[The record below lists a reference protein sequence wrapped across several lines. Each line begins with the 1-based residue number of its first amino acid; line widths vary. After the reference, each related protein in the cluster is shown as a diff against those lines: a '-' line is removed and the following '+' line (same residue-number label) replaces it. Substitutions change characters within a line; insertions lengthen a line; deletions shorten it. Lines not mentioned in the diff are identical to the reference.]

1 MTDAPS
7 PASGAPLKLFNSL
20 TRKLEEFRPVHPGE
34 ARVYSCGPTV
44 YNYPHIGNMRA
55 YVFADTLGRT
65 LSFKGYKLTHVI
77 NITDVGHLTDDADAG
92 EDKLEKAAAEKA
104 QSIWDIAR
112 HYTEAYWADVKAL
125 NIRQPAHWSIAT
137 DYVPQMIEFAKAIA
151 DKHCYELD
159 SGLYFNTKT
168 VPDYGRLAREDD
180 LLAEMQKLIQRQ
192 KAAKDIAGAKERIDA
207 LRKLVIDFIAVIDDF
222 YKRKSLKKYQSLR
235 AIWQVAAEA
244 SEDDFPAALQ
254 RSLNES
260 RAFFKAPRVEPVA
273 GKRND
278 EDFAIWRKT
287 PAGETRQMEWDSP
300 WGRGAPGWHLE
311 CSVMSEALLG
321 FPFDIHTGGIDHRE
335 IHHPN
340 EIAQN
345 QAHSCSAD
353 SGARFWMHNN
363 FLVERSGKMS
373 KSSGEFLRLQLL
385 IDKGYHTLAYR
396 LMCLQAHYR
405 SELEF
410 SWEGLG
416 AALTRLKRLVMAVEK
431 LDPPRNGEVA
441 SRSDDG
447 GGARPSADAA
457 QDRPPPPPAS
467 PIPLPVPGRI
477 ADLLAKFDAA
487 MSDDLNTPVA
497 LTLLEE
503 AAAMKKV
510 DADQKRAALAAMDAV
525 LGLNIL
531 SLSRADLRIR
541 PRAATITEVE
551 IEEILTR
558 RKEARAA
565 KDFATSDKLRD
576 ELIAAGVEVMDG
588 DPLGWD
594 WRLEA

>member
-1 MTDAPS
+1 MTDAH
-7 PASGAPLKLFNSL
+7 ASVPLKLFNSL
-20 TRKLEEFRPVHPGE
+20 TRSLETFEPVHSGE

-65 LSFKGYKLTHVI
+65 LSYKGYKLTHVI

-92 EDKLEKAAAEKA
+92 EDKLEKAAAERA

-137 DYVPQMIEFAKAIA
+137 DYVPAMIDFAKAIA

-159 SGLYFNTKT
+159 SGLYFDTT
-168 VPDYGRLAREDD
+168 SVTDYGRLARHGTDEG
-180 LLAEMQKLIQRQ
+180 ES
-192 KAAKDIAGAKERIDA
+192 RID
-207 LRKLVIDFIAVIDDF
+207 
-222 YKRKSLKKYQSLR
+222 
-235 AIWQVAAEA
+235 
-244 SEDDFPAALQ
+244 
-254 RSLNES
+254 
-260 RAFFKAPRVEPVA
+260 PVD
-273 GKRND
+273 GKRHPA
-278 EDFAIWRKT
+278 DFAIWRKT

-345 QAHSCSAD
+345 QAHSCSDA
-353 SGARFWMHNN
+353 SGARIWMHNN
-363 FLVERSGKMS
+363 FLVDRSGKMS
-373 KSSGEFLRLQLL
+373 KSSGEFLRVQLL
-385 IDKGYHTLAYR
+385 IDKGYHPLAYR

-410 SWEGLG
+410 SWDGLG
-416 AALTRLKRLVMAVEK
+416 AALTRLKRLVMGIEK
-431 LDPPRNGEVA
+431 LRAQSE
-441 SRSDDG
+441 RSDI
-447 GGARPSADAA
+447 RILSKFV
-457 QDRPPPPPAS
+457 
-467 PIPLPVPGRI
+467 PVPKTI
-477 ADLLAKFDAA
+477 LAKTPDYIDAETHESA
-487 MSDDLNTPVA
+487 GFHMTRFNAAVCDDLKTPEALSALENVVA
-497 LTLLEE
+497 IGPKVMHADNALE
-503 AAAMKKV
+503 
-510 DADQKRAALAAMDAV
+510 LIGYMDGV
-525 LGLNIL
+525 LGLNLL
-531 SLSRADLRIR
+531 SLSRTDLRVR
-541 PRAATITEVE
+541 PKAATITEDE
-551 IEEILTR
+551 IEAILTR

-565 KDFATSDKLRD
+565 KDFAASDALRD

-594 WRLEA
+594 WRLDAN

>member
-1 MTDAPS
+1 MARSMTDAP
-7 PASGAPLKLFNSL
+7 ALPLKLFNSL
-20 TRKLEEFRPVHPGE
+20 TRSLEEFVPVHPGE

-92 EDKLEKAAAEKA
+92 EDKLEKAAAERA

-112 HYTEAYWADVKAL
+112 HYTEAYWADIKAL

-159 SGLYFNTKT
+159 SGLYFDTASVNN
-168 VPDYGRLAREDD
+168 YGRLARHGTDEG
-180 LLAEMQKLIQRQ
+180 ES
-192 KAAKDIAGAKERIDA
+192 RID
-207 LRKLVIDFIAVIDDF
+207 
-222 YKRKSLKKYQSLR
+222 
-235 AIWQVAAEA
+235 
-244 SEDDFPAALQ
+244 
-254 RSLNES
+254 
-260 RAFFKAPRVEPVA
+260 PVD
-273 GKRND
+273 GKRQPA
-278 EDFAIWRKT
+278 DFAIWRKT
-287 PAGETRQMEWDSP
+287 PTGETRQMEWDSP

-345 QAHSCSAD
+345 QAHSCSDA

-373 KSSGEFLRLQLL
+373 KSSGEFLRVQLL
-385 IDKGYHTLAYR
+385 IDKGYHPLAYR

-416 AALTRLKRLVMAVEK
+416 AALTRLKRMVMAVAT
-431 LDPPRNGEVA
+431 LRDADDAPVA
-441 SRSDDG
+441 
-447 GGARPSADAA
+447 
-457 QDRPPPPPAS
+457 DRR
-467 PIPLPVPGRI
+467 LT
-477 ADLLAKFDAA
+477 DLLAKFDAA
-487 MSDDLNTPVA
+487 MSDDLNTAVA

-503 AAAMKKV
+503 AAAMKKI
-510 DADQKRAALAAMDAV
+510 DAGQKRTALVAMDAV
-525 LGLNIL
+525 LGLDLLAI
-531 SLSRADLRIR
+531 SRADLRVR
-541 PRAATITEVE
+541 PKAAAIAEAD
-551 IEEILTR
+551 IEATLIR
-558 RKEARAA
+558 RKDARAA
-565 KDFATSDKLRD
+565 KDFATSDALRD

>member
-1 MTDAPS
+1 MTDAP
-7 PASGAPLKLFNSL
+7 ASPLKLFNSL
-20 TRKLEEFRPVHPGE
+20 TRSLETFEPVHPGE

-65 LSFKGYKLTHVI
+65 LSYKGYKLTHVI

-92 EDKLEKAAAEKA
+92 EDKLEKAAAERA

-137 DYVPQMIEFAKAIA
+137 DYVPAMIDFAQTIA
-151 DKHCYELD
+151 AKHCYELD
-159 SGLYFNTKT
+159 GGLYFDTTT
-168 VPDYGRLAREDD
+168 VADYGRLARHGTDEG
-180 LLAEMQKLIQRQ
+180 ES
-192 KAAKDIAGAKERIDA
+192 RID
-207 LRKLVIDFIAVIDDF
+207 
-222 YKRKSLKKYQSLR
+222 
-235 AIWQVAAEA
+235 
-244 SEDDFPAALQ
+244 
-254 RSLNES
+254 
-260 RAFFKAPRVEPVA
+260 PVD
-273 GKRND
+273 GKRHPA
-278 EDFAIWRKT
+278 DFAIWRKT

-345 QAHSCSAD
+345 QAHSCSDA
-353 SGARFWMHNN
+353 SGARIWMHNN

-373 KSSGEFLRLQLL
+373 KSSGEFLRVQLL
-385 IDKGYHTLAYR
+385 IDKGYHPLAYR

-416 AALTRLKRLVMAVEK
+416 AALTRLKRLVMAAAPVRDAEATE
-431 LDPPRNGEVA
+431 P
-441 SRSDDG
+441 DD
-447 GGARPSADAA
+447 R
-457 QDRPPPPPAS
+457 R
-467 PIPLPVPGRI
+467 L

-487 MSDDLNTPVA
+487 MSDDLNTAVA

-510 DADQKRAALAAMDAV
+510 DVGQKRATLAAMDAV
-525 LGLNIL
+525 LGLDLLAIE
-531 SLSRADLRIR
+531 RGDLRVR
-541 PRAATITEVE
+541 PKAATIAEKD
-551 IEEILTR
+551 IEATLVR

-565 KDFATSDKLRD
+565 KDFAASDALRD

-594 WRLEA
+594 WRLSN

>member
-1 MTDAPS
+1 MTDAAS
-7 PASGAPLKLFNSL
+7 PASGPPLKLFNSL
-20 TRKLEEFRPVHPGE
+20 TRSHEEFVPVHPGE

-65 LSFKGYKLTHVI
+65 LSYKGYKLTHVI

-137 DYVPQMIEFAKAIA
+137 DYVPQMIDFAKAIA
-151 DKHCYELD
+151 EKHCYELD
-159 SGLYFNTKT
+159 SGLYFDTTT
-168 VPDYGRLAREDD
+168 VADYGRLARHGTDEG
-180 LLAEMQKLIQRQ
+180 ES
-192 KAAKDIAGAKERIDA
+192 RID
-207 LRKLVIDFIAVIDDF
+207 
-222 YKRKSLKKYQSLR
+222 
-235 AIWQVAAEA
+235 
-244 SEDDFPAALQ
+244 
-254 RSLNES
+254 
-260 RAFFKAPRVEPVA
+260 PVD
-273 GKRND
+273 GKRHPA
-278 EDFAIWRKT
+278 DFAIWRKT

-345 QAHSCSAD
+345 QAHSCSDA

-373 KSSGEFLRLQLL
+373 KSSGEFLRVQLL
-385 IDKGYHTLAYR
+385 IDKGYHPLAYR

-416 AALTRLKRLVMAVEK
+416 AALTRLKRMVMAAATVGDVEAV
-431 LDPPRNGEVA
+431 EVA
-441 SRSDDG
+441 
-447 GGARPSADAA
+447 
-457 QDRPPPPPAS
+457 DRR
-467 PIPLPVPGRI
+467 LT
-477 ADLLAKFDAA
+477 DLLAKFDAA
-487 MSDDLNTPVA
+487 MSDDLNTAVA
-497 LTLLEE
+497 LTVLEE
-503 AAAMKKV
+503 AAAMKKI
-510 DADQKRAALAAMDAV
+510 DAGQKRGALAAMDAV
-525 LGLNIL
+525 LGLDLLTID
-531 SLSRADLRIR
+531 RAGLRVR
-541 PRAATITEVE
+541 PKTAAIGEDE
-551 IEEILTR
+551 IEATLLR

-565 KDFATSDKLRD
+565 KDFATSDTLRD